1 MKSLSQD
8 WLAELNLSPLWRAGK
23 DAGATESRS
32 IVAPASLPAAAD
44 NNLRQGIHNRGYLP
58 HLKAEGGI
66 YFVTFRLADSL
77 PQAVLDEL
85 EHIPAESRSKKIEAD
100 LDAGHGECV
109 LRNPEIAKI
118 IVQALTQFD
127 GERYVLHDWVVMP
140 NHVHLLITPR
150 GEHSLSDILHS
161 LKSYTAT
168 EANRHLGRH
177 GVFWQ
182 HESYDRL
189 IRDQDEFDRCMHYV
203 QQNPVRAHLA
213 AAPEQ
218 YAFGRAGFVA
228 GKETGATEH
237 CPSAVSE
244 NHLAVAPASLLATTA
259 AIEVAQMDWPQLKQT
274 VATCTLCPLHEK
286 RTQAVFGVGDE
297 QADWLF
303 VGEGPGADEDIKGE
317 PFVGQAGKLLDNMLA
332 SISLRRGEKVYIANV
347 VKCRPQGNRNP
358 EPVEVAA
365 CAPFLDRQIELIAPK
380 LIVAL
385 GKVAAVRLLGRDAS
399 IASLRGQVLN
409 YHGRP
414 LIVTYHPAYLLR
426 SLLDK
431 AKAWEDLCF
440 IKRTMQALQTARLAP
455 I

>member
-1 MKSLSQD
+1 MKALSQA

-23 DAGATESRS
+23 DAGATENSG
-32 IVAPASLPAAAD
+32 IVAPASLPATVD
-44 NNLRQGIHNRGYLP
+44 NKLRQGIHNRGYLP

-77 PQAVLDEL
+77 PQSVLNEMK
-85 EHIPAESRSKKIEAD
+85 HILPEARSKQIETY

-109 LRNPEIAKI
+109 LRNPEIAQMM
-118 IVQALTQFD
+118 VQALKQFD

-140 NHVHLLITPR
+140 NHVHLLIEPR
-150 GEHSLSDILHS
+150 GEHDLSDILHS

-168 EANRHLGRH
+168 EANRCLGRH

-189 IRDQDEFDRCMHYV
+189 IRDQDEFNRCVYYV

-213 AAPEQ
+213 VAPEQ

-228 GKETGATEH
+228 GKDAGATVKRL
-237 CPSAVSE
+237 S
-244 NHLAVAPASLLATTA
+244 VAPASLPAT
-259 AIEVAQMDWPQLKQT
+259 VDDMDWPQLKQA
-274 VATCTLCPLHEK
+274 VAACTLCPLHEK

-303 VGEGPGADEDIKGE
+303 VGEGPGAEEDLQGE

-332 SISLRRGEKVYIANV
+332 SIALKRGEKVYIANV
-347 VKCRPQGNRNP
+347 VKCRPPGNRNP
-358 EPVEVAA
+358 EPVEAAA

-399 IASLRGQVLN
+399 IASLRGQLLR
-409 YHGRP
+409 YRDTP
-414 LIVTYHPAYLLR
+414 LIITYHPAYLLR
-426 SLLDK
+426 NLADK

-440 IKRTMQALQTARLAP
+440 IRRTMQDLQTARLAP